1 MQNLVDAMEQRQRST
16 QYDVDRPLVM
26 VEDISDDSE
35 EEVEQ
40 PNMLDGTEDVQ
51 EIGDA
56 GMSVLMRHEW
66 SAQSRENAIRL
77 LPAWRMV

>member
-40 PNMLDGTEDVQ
+40 PNVLDGTEDVQ

-56 GMSVLMRHEW
+56 GMSMLMRNEW
-66 SAQSRENAIRL
+66 SAQPGENAIRL
-77 LPAWRMV
+77 LPA